1 MERTFLALLI
11 LLFLCFS
18 ISSDS
23 TELRPSASL
32 LDQKQVHGATV
43 KDIKGEEKED
53 KSIYIFR
60 AGKGAHGHGFKGGRG
75 GGRKAS
81 PKRNA
86 AMDHRPQLFFS
97 SGFPFDESLY
107 LIGFTVMKPIS
118 VAEQFDPV
126 AGVLSPQDG
135 EFPQVSSF
143 LV

>member
-23 TELRPSASL
+23 TELRPSSKLTRPKTRA
-32 LDQKQVHGATV
+32 AI
-43 KDIKGEEKED
+43 KDIKEEEKEE

-60 AGKGAHGHGFKGGRG
+60 VGKGAHGHGFKGGRG

-86 AMDHRPQLFFS
+86 AMDHRPPLFFS
-97 SGFPFDESLY
+97 AVSILFTGFIMLSLGPFDM
-107 LIGFTVMKPIS
+107 LIR
-118 VAEQFDPV
+118 
-126 AGVLSPQDG
+126 
-135 EFPQVSSF
+135 
-143 LV
+143 

>member
-32 LDQKQVHGATV
+32 LDKERVHGDTI
-43 KDIKGEEKED
+43 KDIKGEEKEE

-86 AMDHRPQLFFS
+86 AMDHRPPLFFS
-97 SGFPFDESLY
+97 AVSILFTGFIMLSLGPFDM
-107 LIGFTVMKPIS
+107 LIR
-118 VAEQFDPV
+118 
-126 AGVLSPQDG
+126 
-135 EFPQVSSF
+135 
-143 LV
+143 